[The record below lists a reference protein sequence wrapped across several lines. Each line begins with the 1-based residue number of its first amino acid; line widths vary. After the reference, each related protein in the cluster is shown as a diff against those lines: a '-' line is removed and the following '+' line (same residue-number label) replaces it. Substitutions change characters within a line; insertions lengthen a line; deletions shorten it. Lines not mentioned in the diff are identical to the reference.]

1 MGHSMEGPVLKC
13 LLASKLSYLATQIE
27 ASATIS
33 GHPIT
38 QTGGLDSNE
47 TGGPFGARLFSDHL
61 IAYRAM
67 PGGEVT

>member
-1 MGHSMEGPVLKC
+1 
-13 LLASKLSYLATQIE
+13 LATQIE
-27 ASATIS
+27 ALATIS